1 MYLAQPDL
9 KQAICARLAIDQSA
23 CSWRIDSRAG
33 VGRFLVAARDL
44 AVNEPVFSEL
54 PLLVAMPAADTDE
67 QVLRSEM
74 VAVATQLLCEPPDSA
89 AAHLLQEPD
98 FSADEDGAL
107 AGSFRAW
114 TLDVLRALRLRPQP
128 LVGNDGTA
136 VTLSEDAIRWALGV
150 ASVNVHGRSD
160 PPRGVLGL
168 LASLMEHSCSPSARA
183 DVGSAAEGSVVT
195 LRTTRVVRAGE
206 SLSIAYVARDAPVDE
221 RRRQLRLQHGFVC
234 ACERCV
240 AELAAAGGERE
251 SESWRRAWED
261 RTWCGVDPYT
271 GESMCCG

>member
-1 MYLAQPDL
+1 M
-9 KQAICARLAIDQSA
+9 
-23 CSWRIDSRAG
+23 
-33 VGRFLVAARDL
+33 
-44 AVNEPVFSEL
+44 
-54 PLLVAMPAADTDE
+54 
-67 QVLRSEM
+67 
-74 VAVATQLLCEPPDSA
+74 
-89 AAHLLQEPD
+89 
-98 FSADEDGAL
+98 
-107 AGSFRAW
+107 
-114 TLDVLRALRLRPQP
+114 
-128 LVGNDGTA
+128 
-136 VTLSEDAIRWALGV
+136 TLSEDAIRWALGV